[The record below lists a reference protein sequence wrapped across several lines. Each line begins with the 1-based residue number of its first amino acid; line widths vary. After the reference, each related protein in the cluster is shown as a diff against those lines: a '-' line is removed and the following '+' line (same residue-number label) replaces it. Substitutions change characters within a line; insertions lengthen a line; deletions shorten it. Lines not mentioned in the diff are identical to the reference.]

1 MFDCV
6 ADRLLLR
13 YVVIHSFP
21 NVLILFW
28 ADNPT
33 AKFGEALRGQV
44 EERLEFFEKG
54 TPPSKNADAIRKVL
68 DELAE
73 EEVDVEMDGPALTTL
88 ELSPKKEKKKKRK
101 SDAMD
106 VDDDDEPSPKKK
118 AKLSKEEKK
127 ALKKAEKEKAKK
139 EGAEAVRL
147 IFSYVCI
154 VD

>member
-88 ELSPKKEKKKKRK
+88 EPSPKKEKKKKRK

-106 VDDDDEPSPKKK
+106 VDRRRRTFT
-118 AKLSKEEKK
+118 EEKGEVVK
-127 ALKKAEKEKAKK
+127 RGK
-139 EGAEAVRL
+139 EGAEEG
-147 IFSYVCI
+147 
-154 VD
+154 